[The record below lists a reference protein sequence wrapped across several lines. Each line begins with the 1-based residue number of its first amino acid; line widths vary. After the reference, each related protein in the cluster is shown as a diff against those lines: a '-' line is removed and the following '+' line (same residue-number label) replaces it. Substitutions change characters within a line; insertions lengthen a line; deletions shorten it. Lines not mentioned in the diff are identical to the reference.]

1 MVENELFELFIGNTY
16 SRDFNVY
23 NFPVKIS
30 QVYFTVK
37 ESDKDKRFKLQK
49 KLDDG
54 ITLVEEEEGKVTY
67 NLLINPSDTDNLKV
81 GKNYSCDVTVIANT
95 NPQVKK
101 TIITGV
107 FRVIDHTTKYY
118 NE

>member
-1 MVENELFELFIGNTY
+1 MVENELFEMFIGNTY

-37 ESDKDKRFKLQK
+37 ESNKDKRFKLQK
-49 KLDDG
+49 KLNEG
-54 ITLVEEEEGKVTY
+54 ITLVEDEENKKTY
-67 NLLINPSDTDNLKV
+67 NILINPADTDNLKV
-81 GKNYSCDVTVIANT
+81 DKDYYCDVTVISYRI
-95 NPQVKK
+95 PQVKK
-101 TIITGV
+101 TIITGT
-107 FRVIDHTTKYY
+107 FRLKDHTTKFY

>member
-1 MVENELFELFIGNTY
+1 MVENELFEMFIGNTY

-23 NFPVKIS
+23 NFPVNIS

-37 ESDKDKRFKLQK
+37 ENDKDKRYKLQK
-49 KLDDG
+49 KLNNG
-54 ITLVEEEEGKVTY
+54 ITLVEEEEGKVVY
-67 NLLINPSDTDNLKV
+67 NLLINPADTEGLKV
-81 GKNYSCDVTVIANT
+81 NYNYSCDVTVVANT
-95 NPQVKK
+95 VPQVKK
-101 TIITGV
+101 TIITGT

>member
-23 NFPVKIS
+23 NFPVEID

-54 ITLVEEEEGKVTY
+54 ITLVDEEEGRVTY
-67 NLLINPSDTDNLKV
+67 NLLINPEDTDDLKV
-81 GKNYSCDVTVIANT
+81 NKNYTCDVTVVSNT
-95 NPQVKK
+95 TPQVKK
-101 TIITGV
+101 TIITGT
-107 FRVIDHTTKYY
+107 FRLKDHTTKDY